1 MRIDCEMHIG
11 EFEGDPYVWLGHDV
25 TASELEKLM
34 DEYDLDM
41 AVVMAPTKDFPD
53 NESLALAIKNHPRL
67 VAFAVVNPYGP
78 GGGVPELER
87 TVEEFGMRGLKLQ
100 PLRHG
105 YEVDG
110 DAPIKLMK
118 CAERLS
124 VPVAIH
130 SGAQFCLPWQIG
142 ALALKFPT
150 VPVIMNH
157 MGYRYYVDGA
167 INVAMTTPNIYLDT
181 VLVSMPGYL
190 SMAVN
195 KVGADRV
202 IYGSDY
208 PTGHPRPM
216 IAALQVAGIS
226 PEDEALVMGGNLA
239 RLLNISST

>member
-1 MRIDCEMHIG
+1 LRIDCEMHIG
-11 EFEGDPYVWLGHDV
+11 EFKGDPYTWLGHDV
-25 TASELEKLM
+25 TAAELESLM
-34 DEYDLDM
+34 DEYAIDM
-41 AVVMAPTKDFPD
+41 SIVMAPTTDHPD
-53 NESLALAIKNHPRL
+53 NKSLAAAIKNHPRL
-67 VAFAVVNPYGP
+67 FAFAVVNPYGP

-87 TVEEFGMRGLKLQ
+87 AVHEYGMKGLKLQ

-105 YEVDG
+105 YEADG
-110 DAPIKLMK
+110 DAALKVMA
-118 CAERLS
+118 CAERLQL
-124 VPVAIH
+124 PVAIH

-142 ALALKFPT
+142 DLARKFPT

-195 KVGADRV
+195 KIGAHRV

-208 PTGHPRPM
+208 PTGHPSPM
-216 IAALQVAGIS
+216 MAAIKVAKLK
-226 PEDEALVMGGNLA
+226 PEDEALVLGGTLA
-239 RLLNISST
+239 RLMKLEN

>member
-1 MRIDCEMHIG
+1 MSIDCEMHIG
-11 EFEGDPYVWLGHDV
+11 AFKGDPYVWLGHDV
-25 TASELEKLM
+25 TAEELEKLM
-34 DEYDLDM
+34 DEYELDM
-41 AVVMAPTKDFPD
+41 SVVMAPTKDFPD
-53 NESLALAIKNHPRL
+53 NEGLAKAIKNHSRL
-67 VAFAVVNPYGP
+67 IGWAVVNPYGP

-87 TVEEFGMRGLKLQ
+87 CVKELGMRGLKLQ

-110 DAPIKLMK
+110 DAAIKVME
-118 CAERLS
+118 CAERLG

-142 ALALKFPT
+142 DLARKFPT

-195 KVGADRV
+195 KIGAHRV

-216 IAALQVAGIS
+216 IAALQVCGIS
-226 PEDEALVMGGNLA
+226 AEDEAMIMGGSLA
-239 RLLNISST
+239 KLLKLET